1 MPPSPLTLNA
11 GPHDRIH
18 APVALPWPEAPR
30 GGCLVDGDTD
40 KVVPSQWH
48 DGHLHFIVD
57 RLPAGAARTYQFD
70 ENRAAPRSHMVRIK
84 VDGDAQTL
92 DVTAGGELLTT
103 YRYSTQWARP
113 HFYPVFGPGGVHMTR
128 HFPMRDDVDG
138 ETKDHVHHRGL
149 WVAYGDVNGTEN
161 WVEEPGHGW
170 QTHRGMCDVING
182 PVFGQFTQTLD
193 WENAERV
200 RDLQE
205 TRTSRIYRPGRNA
218 HLIDL
223 TVALHAIDGDVHFG
237 DTKEGGICS
246 FRVPTPMDGDK
257 SGCIE
262 NSYGGVG
269 EEETWGKS
277 AHWCGYSGP
286 LDGKMMGVAIFDH
299 PFNLRYP
306 TPWHVR
312 NYGLMT
318 ANPFGHSHYQSSLL
332 KDGSYTLQEGDT
344 LTFRYRVYLHRGDT
358 GTARV
363 GQRYHDYANPPMST
377 NA

>member
-1 MPPSPLTLNA
+1 MSSTPLTLHA
-11 GPHDRIH
+11 GPHDRLH
-18 APVALPWPEAPR
+18 TPVAWPWPEMPA
-30 GGCLVDGDTD
+30 GGGLVDDATGRA
-40 KVVPSQWH
+40 VPCQWH

-57 RLPAGAARTYQFD
+57 RLAAGTMRRYTFDPAKSM
-70 ENRAAPRSHMVRIK
+70 PRSRGVRMK
-84 VDGDAQTL
+84 VDETAQTL
-92 DVTAGGELLTT
+92 DVTAGGKPMTT
-103 YRYSTQWARP
+103 YRYATRWARP

-128 HFPMRDDVDG
+128 HFPMRDDVSG
-138 ETKDHVHHRGL
+138 ESKDHVHHRGL

-170 QTHRGMCDVING
+170 QTHCEMADVISG
-182 PVFGQFTQTLD
+182 PVFGQFTQALD
-193 WENAERV
+193 WENSERN

-205 TRTSRIYRPGRNA
+205 TRTVRVYRPGRNA

-223 TVALHAIDGDVHFG
+223 TVALHAVDGDVRFG

-257 SGCIE
+257 AGRIE

-269 EEETWGKS
+269 EQETWGKS
-277 AHWCGYSGP
+277 AHWCDYSGP
-286 LDGKMMGVAIFDH
+286 LEGKVMGVAIFDH
-299 PFNLRYP
+299 PFNLRHP

-318 ANPFGHSHYQSSLL
+318 ANPFGQSYYQYSLL
-332 KDGSYTLQEGDT
+332 KDGSYTLHQGDT

-358 GTARV
+358 RTARV
-363 GQRYHDYANPPMST
+363 GQRYHDYINPPLPPE
-377 NA
+377 A